1 MSKYRLDSPANTP
14 LDPFAFE
21 KQFAQPNLNN
31 PSPFSGVAGSLEVVA
46 PDKVDEG
53 YGTMGNSG
61 YAIQAINEAKAANQG
76 TLELTAKG
84 LANVAK
90 TIGIET
96 AKVPGYLGGVAGALG
111 NEIIGDGKDS
121 MSYIV
126 DNAWINAFEKLD
138 QAAKDA
144 MPVYMSKQ
152 VQEGGLLDKLGSGAW
167 WAEAGADGLGF
178 MLSMFVPGAIAKA
191 AGAGAK
197 IAGIGKALGNLS
209 PRLGKLG
216 TAAGLLKDAGEGAYA
231 FTKTF
236 ARNADGVASA
246 ILNTTIE
253 SSAEAANT
261 FDTLKT
267 KYINEG
273 LTEEEAKAK
282 AGEGAAAV
290 FKGNLALLAVSNLL
304 DEAFIWKTL
313 GSAGEKEAGKSVLSR
328 IFKDGNIDF
337 DELAKLPKEFT
348 TANMLKRTGINFGKG
363 ILKEG
368 FFEEGAQT
376 TLQQNVEK
384 GKISKEGNFLEK
396 VGGDLLNVA
405 TSYLDDF
412 SNNTELHEAIFLGG
426 LLGGGASIFGTYQEN
441 NALRKAI
448 NGGEARTKDNFWVKY
463 GILPETNAQ
472 KGLSKIIAENHIA
485 QFRTY
490 KDLLDEQDDGSFR
503 LNEQKLAD
511 ANIQQADILKTN
523 ILYDLAVAQGN
534 KLGQEIYGQFLAANY
549 VNGFLGQEGGQ
560 ELFKDHVEKQV
571 LPAWQKRYLETYGV
585 DATDKQS
592 REYKDRFYNSGARI
606 FEAHKSAQ
614 ETDYSERYYSEPT
627 KEYQDF
633 KHEYFHNKFQTL
645 VALDSY
651 KERSKAIQTE
661 LLNAGLT
668 DLDLEDLSSI
678 KDETLKVKAQ
688 KLKEDLKELNESQE
702 DLNSKYATF
711 FTKEGVKKMY
721 EDFKS
726 RKENFEELKTK
737 VEELNQKLK
746 EQVDQLLAKNQAE
759 LERLQTLSNGDKA
772 VNFRSSNGKRYSIE
786 DLENF
791 KGDITN
797 LQLNYDDVSNEEWD
811 KFIEDGSV
819 TDKTVNSIVEKIKAG
834 EPLSKRE
841 QAVADGK
848 NEKIEEL
855 LKEAKDKEVLEEAKN
870 NGEIILSNSEEDV
883 SDEVDTEIDELN
895 KKKGVNLYPSTGRNL
910 KSTLVELK
918 PGVFVEEMTDSPA
931 QKLWFE
937 TLDKEVNKNP
947 TAYTVQIV
955 RYGDRNSVSPELKA
969 QIEREAA
976 PGSPK
981 DSDTYLVLHKDG
993 KPIIKGNSNVFTS
1006 LWRPDNLYPVKDGKP
1021 TKFILAEA
1029 AILENYLLSVGR
1041 PKMKIDR
1048 LSKTDKDLL
1057 KINGV
1062 EPNEQS
1068 IMTAAF
1074 FHAKKE
1080 YQEWYSSLTTND
1092 HLQMSGVTKGHRAK
1106 AFSDP
1111 KGKNP
1116 IWGNPIKGLGIQIT
1130 DKQLVGAKVMLSKTG
1145 TIKIEGEEYK
1155 IASGDVVLIDSENNV
1170 HPLKA
1175 RNLNSKEVETVLYLL
1190 SLRDTTGPTEAIM
1203 IKSDKDI
1210 LFGKDSFDKIPVF
1223 YNQANPK
1230 MNLISS
1236 LINFGSNE
1244 GRKGEIYFNA
1254 ASLATKP
1261 LLVFT
1266 DFNGETQN
1274 IEVSMITEAFKT
1286 NDFSKI
1292 DSLVKFLEQKRV
1304 NVNEH
1309 LLGDGKTANKF
1320 SKPEITYTV
1329 DTSGVRQPQLSFN
1342 DSDSYLNFML
1352 NNVMSTT
1359 TQKFDGYPN
1368 RVQRNIFF
1376 HKQPISPTVVEDK
1389 VETIQSQPTAGVVE
1403 DNITDTLRGKPVVKD
1418 SSQKSVSDIEKERVD
1433 LISRESTAKE
1443 KFEFINSLPQGT
1455 VFTSDGDSRVV
1466 IGQKK
1471 ILKSGTEEFE
1481 LTTEIFNEDTN
1492 TWEVSDVTP
1501 ISKKHTGEYSGKF
1514 PSPMLNNPKTDL
1526 ISGER
1531 SITKPVITIPQIAST
1546 VGTVTQ
1552 STSSTVEDIERKR
1565 LEELKKPNSFP
1576 RQNSDKSIDQNIIDT
1591 YVKDE
1596 NGYTTEDDINEGD
1609 VVIDNRGQ
1617 VARIYKDEKGK
1628 FEIRSNLISDRGLNR
1643 TEMFNLLQSRKFRK
1657 AKVESTFDTYSEL
1670 ATLDKNKVE
1679 PIQPVKTAPVV
1690 TESKPALTAKERL
1703 AEKIKNKKS
1712 LDSFKDD
1719 MDKILTTTDLLKSKI
1734 QSGEIIQNCK

>member
-1 MSKYRLDSPANTP
+1 MGKYRLDNPANTP

-31 PSPFSGVAGSLEVVA
+31 PSPFSGVASSLEVVA
-46 PDKVDEG
+46 PDRVDEG

-76 TLELTAKG
+76 SGELLAKG
-84 LANVAK
+84 LANVVK
-90 TIGIET
+90 TIGIEVGKT
-96 AKVPGYLGGVAGALG
+96 PGYLGGVAGALG
-111 NEIIGDGKDS
+111 NEIVGDGKDS

-126 DNAWINAFEKLD
+126 DNAWVNAFEKLD

-191 AGAGAK
+191 AGIGGK
-197 IAGIGKALGNLS
+197 IAGIGEALGNLS
-209 PRLGKLG
+209 PRLGKIG
-216 TAAGLLKDAGEGAYA
+216 TAAGLLEDAGEGAYA

-236 ARNADGVASA
+236 ARNADGYASA

-261 FDTLKT
+261 FDNLKS

-290 FKGNLALLAVSNLL
+290 FKGNMALLAVSNLL

-337 DELAKLPKEFT
+337 DELVKLPKEFT

-384 GKISKEGNFLEK
+384 GKISKEGNFIEK

-405 TSYLDDF
+405 SSYLDDF
-412 SNNTELHEAIFLGG
+412 SNNTELHESIFLGG

-463 GILPETNAQ
+463 GILPETNVQ

-511 ANIQQADILKTN
+511 ANIEQADILKTN

-534 KLGQEIYGQFLAANY
+534 KLSQEIYGQFLAANY

-571 LPAWQKRYLETYGV
+571 LPAWQKRYLETFGV

-592 REYKDRFYNSGARI
+592 REYKDKFYNSGTRI

-633 KHEYFHNKFQTL
+633 KREYFHNKFQTL

-678 KDETLKVKAQ
+678 KDQILKVKAQ
-688 KLKEDLKELNESQE
+688 KLKEDLKDLNESQE
-702 DLNSKYATF
+702 ELEFQYSKF

-721 EDFKS
+721 GDFKG
-726 RKENFEELKTK
+726 RKENFNELKTK
-737 VEELNQKLK
+737 AEELNQKLK
-746 EQVDQLLAKNQAE
+746 EQVDQLPAKNQAE
-759 LERLQTLSNGDKA
+759 LERLAQQTNGDKSTK
-772 VNFRSSNGKRYSIE
+772 FRSSNGKRYSIE
-786 DLENF
+786 DLEDF
-791 KGDITN
+791 KGDIAN
-797 LQLNYDDVSNEEWD
+797 LQLSFDDVSNEEWD
-811 KFIEDGSV
+811 KFVEDGTV
-819 TDKTVNSIVEKIKAG
+819 TDKTINSIADKIKSG
-834 EPLSKRE
+834 EPLSKKE
-841 QAVADGK
+841 QAIADEK
-848 NEKIEEL
+848 SSKIEEL
-855 LKEAKDKEVLEEAKN
+855 LKEVKDKEVLEEAKN
-870 NGEIILSNSEEDV
+870 NGEIILSNSEEDASNDV
-883 SDEVDTEIDELN
+883 DTQIDEVN
-895 KKKGVNLYPSTGRNL
+895 KKKGVNLYPTTGRNL
-910 KSTLVELK
+910 KNTLKEVK
-918 PGVFVEEMTDSPA
+918 PGVFVEEMTDSPV
-931 QKLWFE
+931 QELWFE
-937 TLDKEVNKNP
+937 TLDKEVHKNP
-947 TAYTVQIV
+947 TAYTAQIV
-955 RYGDRNSVSPELKA
+955 KYGDRNSLSPELKV
-969 QIEREAA
+969 QIEREALRG
-976 PGSPK
+976 GSPK
-981 DSDTYLVLHKDG
+981 DSDTYVVLHKDG
-993 KPIIKGNSNVFTS
+993 QSVVKNGNNVFTA
-1006 LWRPDNLYPVKDGKP
+1006 LWRPDTLYPVKDGKP
-1021 TKFILAEA
+1021 SKFVLAESS
-1029 AILENYLLSVGR
+1029 ILQNFLLSIGR
-1041 PKMKIDR
+1041 PTMKIDR

-1057 KINGV
+1057 KLSGI

-1074 FHAKKE
+1074 SHAKQE
-1080 YQEWYSSLTTND
+1080 YEEWYSGLTTND
-1092 HLQMSGVTKGHRAK
+1092 HLQIAGITRGHRAK

-1111 KGKNP
+1111 KGENS
-1116 IWGNPIKGLGIQIT
+1116 IWGNPVSGLGLQIT
-1130 DKQLVGAKVMLSKTG
+1130 GKQLVGAKVLLSKTG

-1155 IASGDVVLIDSENNV
+1155 ISSGDVVLVDSENNI

-1175 RNLNSKEVETVLYLL
+1175 RNLNKEEVEAVLYLL
-1190 SLRDTTGPTEAIM
+1190 SLRDTTGPTEAIKV
-1203 IKSDKDI
+1203 KSDQDI
-1210 LFGKDSFDKIPVF
+1210 QFGKNAFSEMAVF

-1244 GRKGEIYFNA
+1244 GKKGEIYFNA
-1254 ASLATKP
+1254 GSLATNP

-1266 DFNGETQN
+1266 DFDGETQN
-1274 IEVSMITEAFKT
+1274 IEVKMITEAFKT

-1309 LLGDGKTANKF
+1309 LLGDGKTVTQF
-1320 SKPEITYTV
+1320 SKPTVTYTV
-1329 DTSGVRQPQLSFN
+1329 DTSGVRQPQLSFDTSKN
-1342 DSDSYLNFML
+1342 YLDFML
-1352 NNVMSTT
+1352 NGVMTTT

-1368 RVQRNIFF
+1368 RVQRNAWFN
-1376 HKQPISPTVVEDK
+1376 KQAVKPEASEVQVEADIK
-1389 VETIQSQPTAGVVE
+1389 VQE
-1403 DNITDTLRGKPVVKD
+1403 
-1418 SSQKSVSDIEKERVD
+1418 
-1433 LISRESTAKE
+1433 
-1443 KFEFINSLPQGT
+1443 
-1455 VFTSDGDSRVV
+1455 
-1466 IGQKK
+1466 
-1471 ILKSGTEEFE
+1471 
-1481 LTTEIFNEDTN
+1481 
-1492 TWEVSDVTP
+1492 
-1501 ISKKHTGEYSGKF
+1501 
-1514 PSPMLNNPKTDL
+1514 
-1526 ISGER
+1526 
-1531 SITKPVITIPQIAST
+1531 
-1546 VGTVTQ
+1546 
-1552 STSSTVEDIERKR
+1552 
-1565 LEELKKPNSFP
+1565 PNS
-1576 RQNSDKSIDQNIIDT
+1576 
-1591 YVKDE
+1591 
-1596 NGYTTEDDINEGD
+1596 
-1609 VVIDNRGQ
+1609 
-1617 VARIYKDEKGK
+1617 
-1628 FEIRSNLISDRGLNR
+1628 
-1643 TEMFNLLQSRKFRK
+1643 
-1657 AKVESTFDTYSEL
+1657 
-1670 ATLDKNKVE
+1670 
-1679 PIQPVKTAPVV
+1679 
-1690 TESKPALTAKERL
+1690 AKERL
-1703 AEKIKNKKS
+1703 AEKIRNKKS

-1719 MDKILTTTDLLKSKI
+1719 ADKIFTTTDLLKSKI
-1734 QSGEIIQNCK
+1734 KSGEIIQNCK